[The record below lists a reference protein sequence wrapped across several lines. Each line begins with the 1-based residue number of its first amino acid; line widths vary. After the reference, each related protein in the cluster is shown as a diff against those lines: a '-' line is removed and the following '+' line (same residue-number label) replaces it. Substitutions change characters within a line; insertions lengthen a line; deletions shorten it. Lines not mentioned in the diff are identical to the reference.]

1 MSGWGDP
8 GTPFVYDAGA
18 LVAAENGSRRMLG
31 VHAEAIH
38 SGREIAVPAPVL
50 AQVWRGGARQV
61 RLSRLLDAC
70 RVDETSA
77 KLAKAAG
84 VLLGVSR
91 SSDAVDAIVV
101 ATALALRAI
110 VVTSDPDDL
119 RRLGEAAAPSK
130 FRLALVTV

>member
-1 MSGWGDP
+1 MSGWTEP

-18 LVAAENGSRRMLG
+18 LIAAESGSRKMLA
-31 VHAEAIH
+31 VHADAIH
-38 SGREIAVPAPVL
+38 SRREIAVPAPVL
-50 AQVWRGGARQV
+50 AQAWRGGARQAQLTRV
-61 RLSRLLDAC
+61 LTAC
-70 RVDETSA
+70 RIDETST

-91 SSDAVDAIVV
+91 TSDAVDAIVV

-119 RRLGEAAAPSK
+119 RRLGEAAALSK